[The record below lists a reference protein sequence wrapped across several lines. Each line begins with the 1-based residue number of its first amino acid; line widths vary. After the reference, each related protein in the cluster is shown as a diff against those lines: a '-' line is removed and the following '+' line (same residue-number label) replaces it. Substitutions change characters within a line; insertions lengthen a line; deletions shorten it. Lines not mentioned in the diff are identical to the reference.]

1 MRIFC
6 TGGYKGT
13 TTRTSPLGCIMPLLS
28 RDLPATSGAALVE
41 LSMGERLNHEDC
53 MRIVNIWMIKNV
65 IIFHFS
71 YFEFHLDFLLYM
83 FV

>member
-13 TTRTSPLGCIMPLLS
+13 TTRASPLGCIMPLLS

-41 LSMGERLNHEDC
+41 LSMGERLN
-53 MRIVNIWMIKNV
+53 MKIV
-65 IIFHFS
+65 
-71 YFEFHLDFLLYM
+71 
-83 FV
+83 